1 MAKNKFYA
9 VKKGFKPGIY
19 KTWDECKAQTDGY
32 ACAEYRGFKTEDEA
46 KAFLGLKEIKTNNQN
61 YDAVYYTDGSHD
73 KLTDNIGYG
82 FLCLVNDKVIFK
94 QFGPAKQSKTLN
106 IAGEI
111 KAVLM
116 AVRHAGINRY
126 KKIKIC
132 HDYIGIR
139 AWQNGEWRCKTK
151 ESAEYISCLHKM
163 LDNFHIELDFEKV
176 TAHTGNKY
184 NEEADRLARLGTT
197 VNSSQVERCF

>member
-1 MAKNKFYA
+1 MFRDTSMDYLTMEE
-9 VKKGFKPGIY
+9 I
-19 KTWDECKAQTDGY
+19 Q
-32 ACAEYRGFKTEDEA
+32 
-46 KAFLGLKEIKTNNQN
+46 EIKNNNQN
-61 YDAVYYTDGSHD
+61 YDAVYYTDGSHV
-73 KLTDNIGYG
+73 TDNIGYG

-116 AVRHAGINRY
+116 AVRHAGISGY

-197 VNSSQVERCF
+197 VNSSQVERCS